1 MTRLGRFRRLLRRLF
16 ARLPRGSNSPYLSGG
31 YRLILILLAALAIDL
46 VFPTRS
52 AVDFPVLEAGMVAS
66 ETVIA
71 EIPFDVRK
79 SEDELRQL
87 EAAANAEPPVFVHR
101 PEFAD
106 SALRMA
112 GEFFAEIE
120 AALAEGVLV
129 EGGALEEARDRA
141 LKDTL
146 HDILDEYR
154 IVASDTQLA
163 LLVTGE
169 SREQFVATIR
179 TAFDSLLRAGVVAS
193 SRELEAASGGV
204 HLRSGGRETLVR
216 RDTLVTMK
224 EFYGRAASGV
234 PAELGLDGRQ
244 LFRLVAIRFAVP
256 TITFDAEATEANRAA
271 ARQAVDPV
279 KYHVLK
285 GEAIVRA
292 NERVRPEQEEWLRA
306 YQESLAELGMAGD
319 GTGLLGARLG
329 GVLFNLLLLTV
340 FGLVLKYFKPQ
351 VYGSNRSVTLLWILV
366 LAVSS
371 AAALI
376 AATDAPTEL
385 IPVAFAALIIAML
398 FDGLLALL
406 TVFVLVALVAA
417 RPPLLSMTV
426 IFATLMGGSAAAL
439 SGRVVRG
446 RAHALTLGG
455 VIAAAYLLAAIS
467 LALMLRS
474 GAWSVIESTA
484 WGAAIGF
491 GSAFLAM
498 GILPIAE
505 AFTGITTDQT
515 LLELADLNRPLL
527 RRLSLEAPGT
537 YAHSINVANLAEA
550 ASREVGAN
558 SLLVRVGVYYHDIGK
573 LKKSQ
578 YFVEN
583 QPKGSNPHD
592 KLKPATS
599 ASIVREHV
607 KDGLVLAEEA
617 RLPDVVKHFIGE
629 HHGTQR
635 VGFFWETAKELDPDA
650 ELDIN
655 DFTYPGPK
663 PQRRETAIVLIADS
677 VESAARVLQDPTP
690 EKIEELVDRIAANKI
705 ADGQLDEAP
714 LTMREISMVKQQFVK
729 VLSGMYHHRLDYP
742 MTLEEPAAKLEE
754 TVAREA
760 M

>member
-1 MTRLGRFRRLLRRLF
+1 MTRLGRFRRLLR
-16 ARLPRGSNSPYLSGG
+16 RLPRGSNSPYLSGG
-31 YRLILILLAALAIDL
+31 YRLILLLGAALAIDL

-66 ETVIA
+66 EEVIA
-71 EIPFDVRK
+71 EIAFDVRK

-87 EAAANAEPPVFVHR
+87 REAAANAEPPVFVHR
-101 PEFAD
+101 PESAD

-120 AALAEGVLV
+120 AALAEDARAQD
-129 EGGALEEARDRA
+129 GAAKDERDRA

-146 HDILDEYR
+146 SKILDGYR
-154 IVASDTQLA
+154 IAASDTQLA
-163 LLVTGE
+163 LLVADE
-169 SREQFVATIR
+169 SREQFVSTIQ
-179 TAFDSLLRAGVVAS
+179 TAFDSLLRTGVVAP
-193 SRELEAASGGV
+193 SREIEAASGGV
-204 HLRSGGRETLVR
+204 RLRFGGEETLVS
-216 RDTLVTMK
+216 RDALLTIE
-224 EFYGRAASGV
+224 EFYRRAESGV
-234 PAELGLDGRQ
+234 PDALGLEGRQ
-244 LFRLVAIRFAVP
+244 LFRDLAVRFAVY
-256 TITFDAEATEANRAA
+256 TITLDAEATEANRAS
-271 ARQAVDPV
+271 AREAVDPIN
-279 KYHVLK
+279 YQVLK

-292 NERVRPEQEEWLRA
+292 NARVRPEQVESLRA
-306 YQESLAELGMAGD
+306 YQERLAELGMAGD
-319 GTGLLGARLG
+319 VTGLFQARLG
-329 GVLFNLLLLTV
+329 GVLFNLLLLAV
-340 FGLVLKYFKPQ
+340 FGLVLKYFRPQ

-376 AATDAPTEL
+376 ATNDAIPREL
-385 IPVAFAALIIAML
+385 IPVAFAALIIATL

-406 TVFVLVALVAA
+406 TVFVLVALIAA

-426 IFATLMGGSAAAL
+426 IFSTLMGGSAAAL
-439 SGRVVRG
+439 SGRIVRS
-446 RAHALTLGG
+446 RAHALTLGA

-550 ASREVGAN
+550 ASRQVGAN

-578 YFVEN
+578 YFIEN
-583 QPKGSNPHD
+583 QPRGSNPHD

-607 KDGLVLAEEA
+607 KDGLTLAEEA
-617 RLPDVVKHFIGE
+617 RLPDVVKHFISE

-650 ELDIN
+650 ELHIN

-742 MTLEEPAAKLEE
+742 MTPEAPAAKLEE

>member
-1 MTRLGRFRRLLRRLF
+1 MTRLGRFRRLLRRLS
-16 ARLPRGSNSPYLSGG
+16 RGSNSPYLSGG
-31 YRLILILLAALAIDL
+31 YRLILLLGAALAIDL

-66 ETVIA
+66 EEVIA
-71 EIPFDVRK
+71 EIAFDVRK

-87 EAAANAEPPVFVHR
+87 REAAANAEPPVFVHR
-101 PEFAD
+101 PESAD

-120 AALAEGVLV
+120 AALAEDARAQD
-129 EGGALEEARDRA
+129 GAAKDERDRA

-146 HDILDEYR
+146 SKILDGYR
-154 IVASDTQLA
+154 IAASDTQLA
-163 LLVTGE
+163 LLVADE
-169 SREQFVATIR
+169 SREQFVSTIQ
-179 TAFDSLLRAGVVAS
+179 TAFDSLLRTGVVAP
-193 SRELEAASGGV
+193 SREIEAASGGV
-204 HLRSGGRETLVR
+204 RLRFGGEETLVS
-216 RDTLVTMK
+216 RDKLLTIE
-224 EFYGRAASGV
+224 EFYRQAESGV
-234 PAELGLDGRQ
+234 PDALGLEGRQ
-244 LFRLVAIRFAVP
+244 LFRDLAVRFAVY
-256 TITFDAEATEANRAA
+256 TITLDAEATEANRAS
-271 ARQAVDPV
+271 AREAVDPIN
-279 KYHVLK
+279 YQVLK

-292 NERVRPEQEEWLRA
+292 NARVRPEQVESLRA
-306 YQESLAELGMAGD
+306 YQERLAELGMAGD
-319 GTGLLGARLG
+319 VTGLFQARLG
-329 GVLFNLLLLTV
+329 GVLFNLLLLAV
-340 FGLVLKYFKPQ
+340 FGLVLKYFRPQ

-376 AATDAPTEL
+376 ATNDAIPREL
-385 IPVAFAALIIAML
+385 IPVAFAALIIATL

-406 TVFVLVALVAA
+406 TVFVLVALIAA

-426 IFATLMGGSAAAL
+426 IFSTLMGGSAAAL
-439 SGRVVRG
+439 SGRIVRS
-446 RAHALTLGG
+446 RAHALTLGA

-498 GILPIAE
+498 GILQIAE

-578 YFVEN
+578 YFIEN
-583 QPKGSNPHD
+583 QPRGSNPHD

-607 KDGLVLAEEA
+607 KDGLALAEEA
-617 RLPDVVKHFIGE
+617 RLPDVVKHFISE

-650 ELDIN
+650 ELHIN

-677 VESAARVLQDPTP
+677 VESAARVLHDPTP

-742 MTLEEPAAKLEE
+742 MTPEAPAAKLEE